1 MNNGRGGIQL
11 PNQVDIREKRI
22 DTEYVQPTSVN
33 AQGPGVVQITAFGG
47 LTKLEHAAIEIAAQQ
62 SGGGNLTAVE
72 CVDLAEAVL
81 AECKRRTAVARSPK
95 PEGID
100 T

>member
-47 LTKLEHAAIEIAAQQ
+47 LTKLEHAAIEIAKHY
-62 SGGGNLTAVE
+62 GMGNSAE
-72 CVDLAEAVL
+72 EIVDFADQVL
-81 AECKRRTAVARSPK
+81 AECKRRTAAKRK
-95 PEGID
+95 PQNGGAE
-100 T
+100 